1 MQLRTTFPYVFAAVI
16 AAVFAA
22 VIVALGATGAWAQ
35 TSPAGVPLG
44 QSQEPLAIQGDVV
57 LTQAEIDAAFS
68 RIPEKHRL
76 AFIRSGERVDQLIRS
91 LLQSKV
97 LAAEARK
104 AGYDETALVRERL
117 VLAGDKELA
126 GAWVDQVMAKAPD
139 ADYEALAYEYYLAN
153 PDQYRTLD
161 RVDVTHLLI
170 SSENKSEE
178 KALAQIE
185 ALRAELD
192 ADPARFDD
200 MVMEY
205 SEDPSKSSNK
215 GRFPYMTRGE
225 MVAPFEAA
233 AFALDEP
240 GQITQPVQT
249 DYGYHLIRLNRKV
262 PSGLR
267 PYETV
272 KEEAVAQ
279 AKERHLAQYRSTYM
293 RKVLS
298 EPIELPE
305 GAVEAMVKRYFG
317 ENLELAPESR
327 D

>member
-1 MQLRTTFPYVFAAVI
+1 MPLRIPIPVISSVFAVVATVLSAA
-16 AAVFAA
+16 AAV
-22 VIVALGATGAWAQ
+22 AQ

-76 AFIRSGERVDQLIRS
+76 AFIRSGERVDHLIRS
-91 LLQSKV
+91 LLQNKV
-97 LAAEARK
+97 LAEEARK
-104 AGYDETALVRERL
+104 ADYEENVLVQGRLALAAE
-117 VLAGDKELA
+117 KELA
-126 GAWVDQVMAKAPD
+126 EAWIDHVMAETPA
-139 ADYEALAYEYYLAN
+139 ADYEALAYEHYLAN
-153 PDQYRTLD
+153 PEQYRSSD

-170 SSENKSEE
+170 SSQDKSEE
-178 KALAQIE
+178 SALAQIE

-192 ADPARFDD
+192 ADPSGFDA
-200 MVMEY
+200 MVMEF
-205 SEDPSKSSNK
+205 SEDPSKSTNE
-215 GRFPYMTRGE
+215 GRFPFMARGE
-225 MVAPFEAA
+225 MVAPFEQA
-233 AFALDEP
+233 AFALETP
-240 GQITQPVQT
+240 GEISQPVRT
-249 DYGYHLIRLNRKV
+249 DYGYHLIRLNRKI

-272 KEEAVAQ
+272 KDDAVEK
-279 AKERHLAQYRSTYM
+279 AKERHLAQVRSTYM

-305 GAVEAMVKRYFG
+305 GAVETMVKRYFG
-317 ENLELAPESR
+317 ENLELAPEFR